1 MFHPDTQFLI
11 DHWTGLARANGVR
24 GGIPARSAL
33 LPEALGRRLPRAFI
47 ADRREGQ
54 TVLSLAGTALDT
66 FWRAPLAGAPL
77 SALWTP
83 GSADLLEQAVI
94 RTAREAR
101 PLVIAAFTDSEPAL
115 ALEMV
120 LAPLRG
126 ASGQADRLLG
136 LFAPASALIPVSG
149 DVPRLVAR
157 LVVDAGT
164 PGRPALSL
172 AVSDGRRIA

>member
-66 FWRAPLAGAPL
+66 FWRAPLAGTSL
-77 SALWTP
+77 DALWTP
-83 GSADLLEQAVI
+83 ASADLVEQAVV
-94 RTAREAR
+94 RAAREAR

-149 DVPRLVAR
+149 DAPRLVAR